1 MPTPTLGRGEIERLA
16 RGEHHEPHSL
26 LGAHPAGGQ
35 VAIRAWRPDAAEV
48 TAVLAEDGE
57 RVKLTQIH
65 PAGLFE
71 GLVDGEQVPRYRL
84 EVADGE
90 RVFTVDD
97 PYRFLP
103 TLGEID
109 QHLLGEG
116 RHERLWEK
124 LGAHERTLDGV
135 AGTSFA
141 VWAPNARSV
150 RVVGDF
156 NGWDGRL
163 HPMRSLGPAG
173 VWELFMPGARAGA
186 RYKYELITAGGDLV
200 LKADPLA
207 FATEKPPAT
216 ASVVFTSGHEWG
228 DADWMATRDRRHK
241 LNAPVSVYE
250 VHLGSWR
257 YGLTYR
263 ELAEQ
268 LPDYVADMGFTHVE
282 LMPVAEHPY
291 GASWGYQIS
300 AYYAPTARYGTPD
313 DFRHLVD
320 RLHQHGIG
328 VIIDWVPAH
337 FPKDAF
343 ALARFDGTALYEHD
357 DPRRGEHPD
366 WGSLVF
372 NFGRNEVRNFLIAN
386 ALFWLE
392 EYHVD
397 GLRVD
402 AVASMLYLDYS
413 RGEGQWVPNEYG
425 GNEDLDAVSFLKEF
439 NTLAYQEHPGAV
451 TIAEE
456 STAWPAVSRPVYL
469 GGLGFG
475 FKWNMGWMHD
485 TLEYVSKDPIYR
497 RFHHHTMTFSLVY
510 AFSENF
516 VLPISHDEVVHGKG
530 SLLGKMPGDTWRR
543 FANLRAYL
551 GFMWAHPGKQLLF
564 MGCEL
569 AQEDEWSNERSIDWD
584 ALADPN
590 HRGAQDLVRDLNRTY
605 RTHPALY
612 ERDGEPAGFSW
623 IDPNDT
629 DSNVLSFIRWSAK
642 GEPLVCLCNFS
653 PVVREDYR
661 VGLPRTGRWTE
672 VLNTDAGAYGGSN
685 VGNLGVV
692 EGEEIGWDSQ
702 PASAR
707 VTLPP
712 LATVWLAPDAQPA
725 RPQVAGRA
733 ATNDQRR

>member
-1 MPTPTLGRGEIERLA
+1 MPTPTLARQQIERLV
-16 RGEHHEPHSL
+16 RGEHHQPHSL
-26 LGAHPAGGQ
+26 LGAHQAGGQ
-35 VAIRAWRPDAAEV
+35 VVIRAMRPDATEV
-48 TAVLAEDGE
+48 TALLDGDGE
-57 RVKLTQIH
+57 RVKLTQVH

-71 GLVDGEQVPRYRL
+71 ALLAAEQVPAYRL
-84 EVADGE
+84 EVAYGD
-90 RVFTVDD
+90 RTFTIDD

-103 TLGEID
+103 TIGEID

-116 RHERLWEK
+116 THERLWEK

-141 VWAPNARSV
+141 VWAPNARAV

-156 NGWDGRL
+156 NSWDGRL
-163 HPMRSLGPAG
+163 HPMRSLGASG
-173 VWELFMPGARAGA
+173 VWELFLPAVGPGT
-186 RYKYELITAGGDLV
+186 RYKYELVTARGDLL
-200 LKADPLA
+200 LKADPYA

-216 ASVVFTSGHEWG
+216 ASVVFTPGYRWG
-228 DADWMATRDRRHK
+228 DEAWMTTRDRRHK

-250 VHLGSWR
+250 VHIGSWR
-257 YGLTYR
+257 HGLSYR
-263 ELAEQ
+263 ELAEE
-268 LPDYVADMGFTHVE
+268 LPDYVADLGFTHVE
-282 LMPVAEHPY
+282 FMPVAEHPY
-291 GASWGYQIS
+291 GASWGYQVTG
-300 AYYAPTARYGTPD
+300 YYAPTARYGTPD

-320 RLHQHGIG
+320 RLHQRGIG
-328 VIIDWVPAH
+328 VIVDWVPAH

-343 ALARFDGTALYEHD
+343 ALARFDGTALYEHQ

-413 RGEGQWVPNEYG
+413 RDEGEWVPNQYG
-425 GNEDLDAVSFLKEF
+425 GNEDLDAVRFVKDF
-439 NTLAYQEHPGAV
+439 NTVVYQEHPDAV
-451 TIAEE
+451 TVAEE

-485 TLEYVSKDPIYR
+485 TLDYIAKDPIYR
-497 RFHHHTMTFSLVY
+497 RFHHHLLTFAMVY
-510 AFSENF
+510 AWSENF
-516 VLPISHDEVVHGKG
+516 VLPISHDEVVHGKR

-551 GFMWAHPGKQLLF
+551 AFMWAHPGKQLLF

-569 AQEDEWSNERSIDWD
+569 AQEDEWSEERSIDWD
-584 ALADPN
+584 ALADPD
-590 HRGAQDLVRDLNRTY
+590 HRGVQDLVRDLNQAY
-605 RTHPALY
+605 RAHPALY
-612 ERDGEPAGFSW
+612 ERDAEPAGFSW
-623 IDPNDT
+623 VDPNDP
-629 DSNVLSFIRWSAK
+629 DDNALSFIRWSAK
-642 GEPLVCLCNFS
+642 DEPLVCLCNFS
-653 PVVREDYR
+653 PVVREGYR

-672 VLNTDAGAYGGSN
+672 VLNTDAATYGGSN
-685 VGNLGVV
+685 VGNLGLV
-692 EGEEIGWDSQ
+692 ESEAIGWDGQ

-712 LATVWLAPDAQPA
+712 LATVWLAPA
-725 RPQVAGRA
+725 
-733 ATNDQRR
+733 

>member
-320 RLHQHGIG
+320 RLHQHGTG

-425 GNEDLDAVSFLKEF
+425 GNEDLDAVAFLKDF
-439 NTLAYQEHPGAV
+439 NTVVYREHPGAV

-569 AQEDEWSNERSIDWD
+569 AQEDEWSNEPSIDWD